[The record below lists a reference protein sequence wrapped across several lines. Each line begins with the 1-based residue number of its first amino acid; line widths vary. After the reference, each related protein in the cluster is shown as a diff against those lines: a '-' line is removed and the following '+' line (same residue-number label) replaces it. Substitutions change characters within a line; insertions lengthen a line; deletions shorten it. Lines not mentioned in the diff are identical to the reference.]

1 MISSVSPM
9 DPTRVVYLD
18 PTRGVHSFLC
28 TQTALQLTLMHM
40 GSPPKRIF
48 KKSPWSYHSSYCL
61 LLRPVYFLDME
72 NKDAI
77 HIWKVQKKKK
87 VLTKKADGSFSAVFM
102 GKGYKY
108 CKQYRS
114 SINPY
119 TTVVLCCLVWK
130 FKIHSTYLQNMCY
143 QNCAIRTLFLIYV
156 TVIKFCFFLSTKNTD
171 IWFVTQLYTGL
182 VATIMLI
189 KIKINQFINFGNYC
203 FCFWWHP

>member
-1 MISSVSPM
+1 MQYTSEK
-9 DPTRVVYLD
+9 
-18 PTRGVHSFLC
+18 C
-28 TQTALQLTLMHM
+28 
-40 GSPPKRIF
+40 
-48 KKSPWSYHSSYCL
+48 
-61 LLRPVYFLDME
+61 
-72 NKDAI
+72 
-77 HIWKVQKKKK
+77 KKKRRGGQ

-130 FKIHSTYLQNMCY
+130 FKIHSTYLRTMCY

-171 IWFVTQLYTGL
+171 IWFATQLYTGL

-203 FCFWWHP
+203 FCF